1 MRRLRC
7 RSCTQRK
14 ELLEREADAVG
25 ALRRVCVQHV
35 EADFKRSCIEFAR
48 VPGEPN
54 WLRVAGLHALLC
66 QAGVSA
72 ERIALPR
79 SFWTFVIPGMP
90 GVKTIEYLDEHF
102 PACTRWRRA
111 RGGGLR

>member
-66 QAGVSA
+66 QAALIETTLEWVTKLAIRAKAS
-72 ERIALPR
+72 RIWDSVGWA
-79 SFWTFVIPGMP
+79 
-90 GVKTIEYLDEHF
+90 
-102 PACTRWRRA
+102 
-111 RGGGLR
+111 